1 MKLYSTI
8 TSERAS
14 KGQGGNK
21 YIEIVLLQEINGK
34 RVNVGKVVM
43 EQGKVHF
50 LYNQIS
56 DDVIVTLNG
65 SRINEKKGKQRK
77 AENVKA

>member
-65 SRINEKKGKQRK
+65 SRINEKKGKQ
-77 AENVKA
+77 

>member
-8 TSERAS
+8 ASERAS

-21 YIEIVLLQEINGK
+21 YLEIILLQEINGK

-43 EQGKVHF
+43 GQGKVHF

-65 SRINEKKGKQRK
+65 SRINEKKGKQ
-77 AENVKA
+77 

>member
-34 RVNVGKVVM
+34 RVNVGKVEM
-43 EQGKVHF
+43 GQGKVHF
-50 LYNQIS
+50 LYNQI
-56 DDVIVTLNG
+56 DVIVTLNG
-65 SRINEKKGKQRK
+65 SRINEKKGKQ
-77 AENVKA
+77 

>member
-34 RVNVGKVVM
+34 RVNVGNVVM

-65 SRINEKKGKQRK
+65 SRINEKKGKQ
-77 AENVKA
+77 